1 MCAIPINPPSPTS
14 YPHPRPPTTPL
25 THPRSGFVVSNHT
38 SPGRDLQPHH
48 PWSRLIVSSH
58 TPPQVRTHRLQP
70 HQPSS
75 GLAISNHTT
84 PGQDSWSPTAP
95 PQARTRCLQP
105 HQPRSGLIVS
115 SHATPGRDLQPRH
128 PRSGWAGGGV
138 WVPYPGKGK
147 SSRHLRLQTHCS
159 SLHRC
164 TRFS

>member
-70 HQPSS
+70 HRPRP
-75 GLAISNHTT
+75 GLAISNHTN
-84 PGQDSWSPTAP
+84 PGQDSSSPTIPTQVRTHRLQRSELFARLLCTP
-95 PQARTRCLQP
+95 PSQ
-105 HQPRSGLIVS
+105 
-115 SHATPGRDLQPRH
+115 
-128 PRSGWAGGGV
+128 
-138 WVPYPGKGK
+138 
-147 SSRHLRLQTHCS
+147 LRLALAGRRQGS
-159 SLHRC
+159 NAGASSQSLHAG
-164 TRFS
+164 SHLKIKDSI

>member
-1 MCAIPINPPSPTS
+1 MTQKVL
-14 YPHPRPPTTPL
+14 PPTW
-25 THPRSGFVVSNHT
+25 THH
-38 SPGRDLQPHH
+38 LQPHH
-48 PWSRLIVSSH
+48 TTPGQDSLSPTTPPQVRTGQDSLSPT